1 MKFKY
6 INSRGEVLDLSEFPY
21 LFQSGDLVNYSW
33 KYDTSN
39 NRITNVR
46 REAGERPF
54 KVGLIPDWSL
64 PYIEKRAALKEA
76 AENLFNIIE
85 YDVIN
90 NTDGRIVTDTGSF
103 FPCQIMVSNK
113 SDWEKP
119 TAYMFYD
126 LTAVSGKNS
135 WITEQNFSFYPSET
149 ATENADAEFLDY
161 NFDYDYNYTRQKSGI
176 SSINISHIATS
187 DFKLTIFGP
196 CNNPRILI
204 AGHPYEVFTSLS
216 EGEYLIVDSINN
228 TVIKY
233 LSNGTQES
241 MYDLR
246 GKNKTVFEQIPPG
259 YSTVSWDGTFGFDLT
274 VYIERSE
281 PLWI

>member
-1 MKFKY
+1 MKFRY
-6 INSRGEVLDLSEFPY
+6 VNSRGEILDFSEFPY

-33 KYDTSN
+33 KYDSSN
-39 NRITNVR
+39 NRITNIR
-46 REAGERPF
+46 REVGERAL

-64 PYIEKRAALKEA
+64 PYAEKRAALKEA
-76 AENLFNIIE
+76 AEHLFNVIE

-90 NTDGRIVTDTGSF
+90 NTDGRIETDTGSY
-103 FPCQIMVSNK
+103 FPCRILVSDK

-119 TAYMFYD
+119 TAYMFHD

-135 WITEQNFSFYPSET
+135 WITEQNFSFYPSGIT
-149 ATENADAEFLDY
+149 TKNSNAEFLDY
-161 NFDYDYNYTRQKSGI
+161 QFDYEYNYTKQKSGI

-204 AGHPYEVFTSLS
+204 AGHPYEVFTSLQN
-216 EGEYLIVDSINN
+216 GEYLVIDSRNN
-228 TVIKY
+228 TIMKY

-241 MYDLR
+241 VYDLR
-246 GKNKTVFEQIPPG
+246 GKVNTVFEKIPPG
-259 YSTVSWDGTFGFDLT
+259 YSQVSWNGTFGFELT
-274 VYIERSE
+274 VFLERSE

>member
-6 INSRGEVLDLSEFPY
+6 INGRGEVLDLSEFPY

-46 REAGERPF
+46 REAGERAF

-64 PYIEKRAALKEA
+64 PYTEKRAALKEA

-90 NTDGRIVTDTGSF
+90 NTDGRIVTDTGCF
-103 FPCQIMVSNK
+103 FPCRIIVSDK

-161 NFDYDYNYTRQKSGI
+161 NFDYNYNYTRQKSGI

>member
-1 MKFKY
+1 MKFRY
-6 INSRGEVLDLSEFPY
+6 VNSRGEILDFSEFPY

-46 REAGERPF
+46 RESGERPF

-64 PYIEKRAALKEA
+64 PYTEKRAALKEA
-76 AENLFNIIE
+76 AEHLFNIIE

-90 NTDGRIVTDTGSF
+90 NTEGRIVTDTGSY
-103 FPCQIMVSNK
+103 FPCRILASDK
-113 SDWEKP
+113 TDWEKP
-119 TAYMFYD
+119 TAYMFID

-135 WITEQNFSFYPSET
+135 WITEQNFSFYPSGT
-149 ATENADAEFLDY
+149 STENADSEFLDY
-161 NFDYDYNYTRQKSGI
+161 NFDYDFDYTTQKSGI

-216 EGEYLIVDSINN
+216 DGEYLIIDSINN

-233 LSNGTQES
+233 LTNGTQES
-241 MYDLR
+241 VYDLR
-246 GKNKTVFEQIPPG
+246 GKAKTVFEQIPPG
-259 YSTVSWDGTFGFDLT
+259 YNTVSWDGSFGFDLT

>member
-1 MKFKY
+1 MKFRY
-6 INSRGEVLDLSEFPY
+6 VNSRGEILDFSEFPY

-54 KVGLIPDWSL
+54 KIGLIPDWSL
-64 PYIEKRAALKEA
+64 PYEEKRAALKEA
-76 AENLFNIIE
+76 AEHLFNVIE

-90 NTDGRIVTDTGSF
+90 NTDGRIETDTGSY
-103 FPCQIMVSNK
+103 FPCRILASDK

-119 TAYMFYD
+119 TAYMFHD
-126 LTAVSGKNS
+126 LTAVSGKNA
-135 WITEQNFSFYPSET
+135 WITEQSFSFYPSVS
-149 ATENADAEFLDY
+149 ANENSMTGFLDFE
-161 NFDYDYNYTRQKSGI
+161 FDYSYEYTPQQTGRGSLD
-176 SSINISHIATS
+176 ISHIATS

-216 EGEYLIVDSINN
+216 SGEYLIIDSLNN
-228 TVIKY
+228 TVVKY
-233 LSNGTQES
+233 LTNGTQES
-241 MYDLR
+241 VYDLR
-246 GKNKTVFEQIPPG
+246 GKVNTTFEKIPPG
-259 YSTVSWDGTFGFDLT
+259 HSQVSWDGTFGFDLT
-274 VYIERSE
+274 VFLERSE
-281 PLWI
+281 PLWT

>member
-1 MKFKY
+1 MKFRY
-6 INSRGEVLDLSEFPY
+6 VNSRGEILDFSEFPY

-33 KYDTSN
+33 KYDSSN
-39 NRITNVR
+39 NRITNIR
-46 REAGERPF
+46 REVGERAF

-64 PYIEKRAALKEA
+64 PYAEKRAALKEA
-76 AENLFNIIE
+76 AEHLFNVIE

-90 NTDGRIVTDTGSF
+90 NTEGRIVTDTGSY
-103 FPCQIMVSNK
+103 FPCQILASDK
-113 SDWEKP
+113 TDWEKP
-119 TAYMFYD
+119 TVYMFID

-135 WITEQNFSFYPSET
+135 WITEQNFSFYPSGT
-149 ATENADAEFLDY
+149 STENADSEFLDY
-161 NFDYDYNYTRQKSGI
+161 NFDYDFDYTTQKSGI

-216 EGEYLIVDSINN
+216 DGEYLIIDSINN

-233 LSNGTQES
+233 LTNGTQES
-241 MYDLR
+241 VYDLR
-246 GKNKTVFEQIPPG
+246 GKAKTVFEQIPPG
-259 YSTVSWDGTFGFDLT
+259 YNTVSWDGSFGFDLT

>member
-1 MKFKY
+1 MNFRY
-6 INSRGEVLDLSEFPY
+6 VNSRGEILDFSEFPY

-33 KYDTSN
+33 KYDSSN
-39 NRITNVR
+39 NRITNIR
-46 REAGERPF
+46 REVGERAF

-64 PYIEKRAALKEA
+64 PYAEKRAALKEA
-76 AENLFNIIE
+76 AEHLFNVIE

-90 NTDGRIVTDTGSF
+90 NTDGRIETDTGSY
-103 FPCQIMVSNK
+103 FPCRILVSDK

-119 TAYMFYD
+119 TAYMFHD
-126 LTAVSGKNS
+126 LTAVSGKNA
-135 WITEQNFSFYPSET
+135 WISEQDFSFYPAVSESEHS
-149 ATENADAEFLDY
+149 AAEFLDY
-161 NFDYDYNYTRQKSGI
+161 QFDYEYNYTKQKSGI

-196 CNNPRILI
+196 CNNPKILI

-216 EGEYLIVDSINN
+216 DGEYLIIDSINN
-228 TVIKY
+228 TIIKY
-233 LSNGTQES
+233 LTNGTQES
-241 MYDLR
+241 VYDLR
-246 GKNKTVFEQIPPG
+246 RKAKTVFEQIPPG
-259 YSTVSWDGTFGFDLT
+259 YNTVSWDGSFGFDLT